1 MSNGDGTHTRKETVN
16 CSGGTT
22 TCVEQANCKDRGG
35 KYGKRMPQITPAQ
48 RNGRSPAPVTSR
60 NGRAAAMSLLPRN
73 PTPSATGSSQKK
85 RRSGRPERR
94 PAPVRPAI
102 TLRRRR
108 SPPLAPADCP
118 PPTPAAAPPTELW
131 AANTPNA
138 ESPANRPP
146 TSACGQASS
155 AYAAA
160 PAPRPPAR

>member
-35 KYGKRMPQITPAQ
+35 KYGKRMPQTTPAQ

-108 SPPLAPADCP
+108 SPPLAPADCRRRR
-118 PPTPAAAPPTELW
+118 PAAA
-131 AANTPNA
+131 A
-138 ESPANRPP
+138 